1 MHSGFKQFV
10 MPSEEEFSRIDE
22 ILWSPE
28 FPAVTS
34 LFIQNMKS
42 STSTSTSTS
51 TSSLS
56 TNFSCLDR
64 YKQLEN
70 ENDITMKLLCSYLK

>member
-10 MPSEEEFSRIDE
+10 MPSEKEFSRIDE

-34 LFIQNMKS
+34 LFIQNIK
-42 STSTSTSTS
+42 STSTSTS

-56 TNFSCLDR
+56 TNSSCLDR

>member
-10 MPSEEEFSRIDE
+10 MPSEKEFSRIDE

-34 LFIQNMKS
+34 LFIQNIKS
-42 STSTSTSTS
+42 STSTSTS

>member
-28 FPAVTS
+28 FPAMTS

-42 STSTSTSTS
+42 STSTS